1 MHYLPPLYDLY
12 SGILY
17 YFWMRKTM
25 KIMNFQ
31 SDVHSAE
38 EVVKGWE
45 IVQKTS
51 NVSEEFNGRTFRYEF
66 FRRTHPW
73 SVQNNTWK
81 REFSQKSDF
90 STFFRWM
97 SSSKYEFL
105 HVRTHPFDVNWYS
118 LNNIDNA
125 MKIYGLWKKSWKFG
139 FSEKHFRESK
149 FQFLKKSFRLKIMIV
164 LLFLGL

>member
-1 MHYLPPLYDLY
+1 MRHRG
-12 SGILY
+12 GILY

-31 SDVHSAE
+31 SDVHSAV

-81 REFSQKSDF
+81 REFCERF
-90 STFFRWM
+90 
-97 SSSKYEFL
+97 
-105 HVRTHPFDVNWYS
+105 
-118 LNNIDNA
+118 
-125 MKIYGLWKKSWKFG
+125 
-139 FSEKHFRESK
+139 
-149 FQFLKKSFRLKIMIV
+149 
-164 LLFLGL
+164 FLGNMELSVVKTHIFSFSPY

>member
-1 MHYLPPLYDLY
+1 MSSSEELK
-12 SGILY
+12 

-31 SDVHSAE
+31 SDVHSAV
-38 EVVKGWE
+38 EVVNGWE

-81 REFSQKSDF
+81 RVFSQKSDF
-90 STFFRWM
+90 STFFHWM

-105 HVRTHPFDVNWYS
+105 HVRTHPFDVN
-118 LNNIDNA
+118 
-125 MKIYGLWKKSWKFG
+125 
-139 FSEKHFRESK
+139 
-149 FQFLKKSFRLKIMIV
+149 
-164 LLFLGL
+164 